1 MWIWLGFSYHF
12 YSQSN
17 HFKVFNFQQ
26 IHGPWVKKKKHGTLG
41 IKRTYKIVKLPSINW
56 LVFSWQV
63 HSCLVWVQLVR
74 VGFPLK
80 SPQIQTWY
88 SMASVR
94 TSRILN
100 EKLSKSVTTSEEL
113 KRFWPENFS
122 RRWPRKSQRKKAR
135 QIHLNCRGYL
145 ARSSWCGVDW
155 TKPVFHYCLCNFE
168 GWKPIY
174 WLLTANLFYCLL
186 QRR

>member
-1 MWIWLGFSYHF
+1 MSQPSVDLTRLFISFLFSEQPF
-12 YSQSN
+12 QS
-17 HFKVFNFQQ
+17 FQF
-26 IHGPWVKKKKHGTLG
+26 PTNSRTLSEKKKHGTIG
-41 IKRTYKIVKLPSINW
+41 MKRTYKIVKLPSINW

-100 EKLSKSVTTSEEL
+100 EIIIMN
-113 KRFWPENFS
+113 W
-122 RRWPRKSQRKKAR
+122 AR
-135 QIHLNCRGYL
+135 VL
-145 ARSSWCGVDW
+145 
-155 TKPVFHYCLCNFE
+155 
-168 GWKPIY
+168 
-174 WLLTANLFYCLL
+174 LL
-186 QRR
+186 QRNWNVSDQRIFPVVDRESHRERKLAKYIWIVEGIWQEVVGVG